1 MGVQAGGMPRPCCSP
16 HPNLGATASAK
27 GAQFNVPPFP
37 ASATAEGRQLNGA
50 PSPAKGE
57 GVGGPGIS
65 IPAGEQEMA
74 QDLLIE

>member
-1 MGVQAGGMPRPCCSP
+1 VGVQAGGMPRPGCSP
-16 HPNLGATASAK
+16 HPHLGATASAE
-27 GAQFNVPPFP
+27 GAQFNVP
-37 ASATAEGRQLNGA
+37 